1 MYNCIRYIVQCTL
14 YILEIL
20 KKRNHMNPSEI
31 FEKHFTFC
39 RNTEISQVSPL
50 SPRTEGLLRGAQ
62 DWGDSWPI
70 FKKVERNE
78 KRVFL
83 CISGAQ
89 HFVAHPLL
97 CVHGD
102 ASLPGHLPHLRL
114 GQQGVWQVDG
124 IVLLV
129 HWSSQLSTTG
139 DSGNSQVNLTMRS
152 DGISRDQQILCIAAM
167 LKLVWSILQI
177 GSQ

>member
-1 MYNCIRYIVQCTL
+1 MKFLRNILHSVGTQKYPRYHLSPHEQKAFSGALRIGVIVDL
-14 YILEIL
+14 FSRKSKEM
-20 KKRNHMNPSEI
+20 KKRI
-31 FEKHFTFC
+31 FLW
-39 RNTEISQVSPL
+39 IP
-50 SPRTEGLLRGAQ
+50 
-62 DWGDSWPI
+62 
-70 FKKVERNE
+70 
-78 KRVFL
+78 
-83 CISGAQ
+83 GAQ

-139 DSGNSQVNLTMRS
+139 DSGSSQANLTMRS